1 MSKRKSLAAQSAA
14 LEERLLAIPREV
26 LAELRPALV
35 KGAQDIAEAMEQLAP
50 EDTGDLVNTI
60 TVTGPG
66 GTTPAYASGG
76 GSVTL
81 PKNVAAVT
89 VGSPD
94 MRHGH
99 LQEFG
104 TLNHEAQPFMRPAF
118 RLKKAKVL
126 RRIQSAITQA
136 IKNNGGK

>member
-1 MSKRKSLAAQSAA
+1 M
-14 LEERLLAIPREV
+14 
-26 LAELRPALV
+26 
-35 KGAQDIAEAMEQLAP
+35 EALAP
-50 EDTGDLVNTI
+50 EDQGDLVNTI

-81 PKNVAAVT
+81 ADNQAAVT

-94 MRHGH
+94 VRYGH
-99 LQEFG
+99 IQEFG
-104 TLNHEAQPFMRPAF
+104 SVAQPAQPYMRPAF

-126 RRIQSAITQA
+126 RRIQSAITKA
-136 IKNNGGK
+136 IKANGGT

>member
-1 MSKRKSLAAQSAA
+1 MSRLKGSAE
-14 LEERLLAIPREV
+14 LEKRLLAIPREV
-26 LAELRPALV
+26 LAELRPALL
-35 KGAQDIAEAMEQLAP
+35 KGAHDIADAMEALAP
-50 EDTGDLVNTI
+50 EDQGDLVNTI

-81 PKNVAAVT
+81 ADNQAAVT

-94 MRHGH
+94 VRYGH
-99 LQEFG
+99 IQEFG
-104 TLNHEAQPFMRPAF
+104 SVAQPAQPYMRPAF

-126 RRIQSAITQA
+126 RRIQSAITKA
-136 IKNNGGK
+136 IKANGGT

>member
-1 MSKRKSLAAQSAA
+1 MSRLKGSKE
-14 LEERLLAIPREV
+14 LEKRLLAIPREV

-35 KGAQDIAEAMEQLAP
+35 KGAQDIADAMEQLAP

-66 GTTPAYASGG
+66 GTTPAYAAGG

-81 PKNVAAVT
+81 AENVAAVT

-104 TLNHEAQPFMRPAF
+104 TVNHEAQPFMRPAF

-126 RRIQSAITQA
+126 ARINRAVA
-136 IKNNGGK
+136 KALKNNGAK

>member
-1 MSKRKSLAAQSAA
+1 MSRLKGSVE
-14 LEERLLAIPREV
+14 LEQRLLAIPREV
-26 LAELRPALV
+26 LAGLRPALV
-35 KGAQDIAEAMEQLAP
+35 KGAQDIADAMELLAP

-81 PKNVAAVT
+81 ADNQAAVT

-104 TLNHEAQPFMRPAF
+104 TVNHEAQPFMRPAF
-118 RLKKAKVL
+118 RLKKAKVMARISRAVAKAVKK
-126 RRIQSAITQA
+126 RR
-136 IKNNGGK
+136 

>member
-1 MSKRKSLAAQSAA
+1 MSRLKGPVE
-14 LEERLLAIPREV
+14 LEQRLLAIPREV

-35 KGAQDIAEAMEQLAP
+35 KGAQDIADAIELLAP

-66 GTTPAYASGG
+66 GTTPAYATGG

-81 PKNVAAVT
+81 AENQAAVT

-104 TLNHEAQPFMRPAF
+104 TVSHEAQPFMRPAF
-118 RLKKAKVL
+118 RLKKAKVMA
-126 RRIQSAITQA
+126 RISRAVA
-136 IKNNGGK
+136 KAVKNVGDSR

>member
-1 MSKRKSLAAQSAA
+1 MSRLKGSVE
-14 LEERLLAIPREV
+14 LEQRLLAIPREV
-26 LAELRPALV
+26 LAELRPTLV
-35 KGAQDIAEAMEQLAP
+35 KGAQDIADAMELLAP

-66 GTTPAYASGG
+66 GTTPAYATGG

-81 PKNVAAVT
+81 AENQAAVT

-104 TLNHEAQPFMRPAF
+104 TVSHEAQPFMRPAF
-118 RLKKAKVL
+118 RLKKAKVMA
-126 RRIQSAITQA
+126 RISRAVA
-136 IKNNGGK
+136 KAVKNAGDSK

>member
-1 MSKRKSLAAQSAA
+1 MSRLKGSVE
-14 LEERLLAIPREV
+14 LEQRLLAIPREV

-35 KGAQDIAEAMEQLAP
+35 KGAQDIADAMELLAP

-66 GTTPAYASGG
+66 GTTPAYATGG

-81 PKNVAAVT
+81 ADNQAAVT

-104 TLNHEAQPFMRPAF
+104 TVSHEARPFMRPAF
-118 RLKKAKVL
+118 RLKKAKVMA
-126 RRIQSAITQA
+126 RISRAVA
-136 IKNNGGK
+136 KAVKNAGDSK

>member
-1 MSKRKSLAAQSAA
+1 MSRLKGSVE
-14 LEERLLAIPREV
+14 LEQRLLAIPSEV

-35 KGAQDIAEAMEQLAP
+35 KGAQDIADAMELLAP

-66 GTTPAYASGG
+66 GTTPAYATGG

-81 PKNVAAVT
+81 AENQAAVT

-104 TLNHEAQPFMRPAF
+104 TVSHEAQPFMRPAF
-118 RLKKAKVL
+118 RLKKAKVMA
-126 RRIQSAITQA
+126 RISRAVA
-136 IKNNGGK
+136 KAVKNAGDSK

>member
-1 MSKRKSLAAQSAA
+1 MSRLKGSAA
-14 LEERLLAIPREV
+14 LEKRLLAIPREV

-35 KGAQDIAEAMEQLAP
+35 KGAHDIADAMEQLAP

-60 TVTGPG
+60 AVTGPG

-81 PKNVAAVT
+81 PETVAAVT

-104 TLNHEAQPFMRPAF
+104 TVNHEAQPFMRPAF
-118 RLKKAKVL
+118 RLKKAKVMA
-126 RRIQSAITQA
+126 RISRAVA
-136 IKNNGGK
+136 KAVKNAGDSK

>member
-1 MSKRKSLAAQSAA
+1 MSRLKGSVE
-14 LEERLLAIPREV
+14 LEQRLLAIPREV

-35 KGAQDIAEAMEQLAP
+35 KGAQDIADAMELLAP

-66 GTTPAYASGG
+66 GTTPAYATGG

-81 PKNVAAVT
+81 AENQAAVT

-104 TLNHEAQPFMRPAF
+104 TVSHEAQPFMRPAF
-118 RLKKAKVL
+118 RLKKAKVMA
-126 RRIQSAITQA
+126 RISRAVA
-136 IKNNGGK
+136 KAVKNVGDSR

>member
-1 MSKRKSLAAQSAA
+1 MPKHKSLAAQSAA
-14 LEERLLAIPREV
+14 LEKRLLAIPREV
-26 LAELRPALV
+26 MAELRPALL
-35 KGAQDIAEAMEQLAP
+35 KSAGDIADAMEQLAP

-66 GTTPAYASGG
+66 ETTPPYASGG

-81 PKNVAAVT
+81 PENVAAVT
-89 VGSPD
+89 IGSPEVRYAHILEWGSVK
-94 MRHGH
+94 M
-99 LQEFG
+99 
-104 TLNHEAQPFMRPAF
+104 EAKPFILPAF

-126 RRIQSAITQA
+126 RRIQSAITKA

>member
-1 MSKRKSLAAQSAA
+1 MSRLKGSVE
-14 LEERLLAIPREV
+14 LEQRLLAIPREV

-35 KGAQDIAEAMEQLAP
+35 KGAQDIADAMELLAP

-81 PKNVAAVT
+81 AENQAAVT

-104 TLNHEAQPFMRPAF
+104 TVSHEAQPFMRPAF
-118 RLKKAKVL
+118 RLKKAKVMA
-126 RRIQSAITQA
+126 RISRAVA
-136 IKNNGGK
+136 KAVKNAGESK

>member
-1 MSKRKSLAAQSAA
+1 MSRLKGSAA
-14 LEERLLAIPREV
+14 LEKRLLAIPHEV
-26 LAELRPALV
+26 LRELRPALV
-35 KGAQDIAEAMEQLAP
+35 KGAQDIADAMELLAP
-50 EDTGDLVNTI
+50 EDEGDLVNTI

-81 PKNVAAVT
+81 PENVAAVT

-104 TLNHEAQPFMRPAF
+104 TVNHEAQPFMRPAF
-118 RLKKAKVL
+118 RLKKTKVMN
-126 RRIQSAITQA
+126 RITRAISKA
-136 IKNNGGK
+136 LKDNGGK

>member
-1 MSKRKSLAAQSAA
+1 MSRLKGPVE
-14 LEERLLAIPREV
+14 LEQRLLAIPREV

-35 KGAQDIAEAMEQLAP
+35 KGAQDIADAMELLAP

-76 GSVTL
+76 GSVPL
-81 PKNVAAVT
+81 AENQAAVT

-104 TLNHEAQPFMRPAF
+104 TVSHEAQPFMRPAF
-118 RLKKAKVL
+118 RLKKAKVMA
-126 RRIQSAITQA
+126 RISRAVA
-136 IKNNGGK
+136 KAVKNAGDSK

>member
-1 MSKRKSLAAQSAA
+1 MSHLKGAAA
-14 LEERLLAIPREV
+14 LEKRLLAIPREV
-26 LAELRPALV
+26 LTDLRPALL
-35 KGAQDIAEAMEQLAP
+35 KGAADIADAMEQLAP
-50 EDTGDLVNTI
+50 ENTGDLVNTI

-81 PKNVAAVT
+81 AENVAAVT
-89 VGSPD
+89 IGSPEVRYAHILEWGSVK
-94 MRHGH
+94 M
-99 LQEFG
+99 
-104 TLNHEAQPFMRPAF
+104 EAKPFILPAF

-126 RRIQSAITQA
+126 RRIQSAITKA

>member
-1 MSKRKSLAAQSAA
+1 MSRLKGSVE
-14 LEERLLAIPREV
+14 LEQRLLAIPREV

-35 KGAQDIAEAMEQLAP
+35 KGAQDIADAMELLAP

-81 PKNVAAVT
+81 AENQAAVT

-104 TLNHEAQPFMRPAF
+104 TVSHEAQPFMRPAF
-118 RLKKAKVL
+118 RLKKAKVMA
-126 RRIQSAITQA
+126 RISRAVA
-136 IKNNGGK
+136 KAVKNAGDSK

>member
-1 MSKRKSLAAQSAA
+1 MSRKSLAAQSAA
-14 LEERLLAIPREV
+14 LEKRLMAIPREV
-26 LAELRPALV
+26 LVELRPALL
-35 KGAQDIAEAMEQLAP
+35 KGAGDIADAMEQLAP

-66 GTTPAYASGG
+66 GTTPAYAAGG

-81 PKNVAAVT
+81 AENVAAVT

-94 MRHGH
+94 VRYGH
-99 LQEFG
+99 ILEFG
-104 TLNHEAQPFMRPAF
+104 SVKLEAKPFLRPAF

-126 RRIQSAITQA
+126 RRIQTAISKA
-136 IKNNGGK
+136 IKNNGGT

>member
-1 MSKRKSLAAQSAA
+1 MSRLKGSVA
-14 LEERLLAIPREV
+14 LEQRLLAIPREV

-35 KGAQDIAEAMEQLAP
+35 KGAQDIADAMELLAP

-66 GTTPAYASGG
+66 GTTPAYATGG

-81 PKNVAAVT
+81 AENQAAVT

-104 TLNHEAQPFMRPAF
+104 TVSHEAQPFMRPAF
-118 RLKKAKVL
+118 RLKKAKVMA
-126 RRIQSAITQA
+126 RISRAVA
-136 IKNNGGK
+136 KAVKNVGDSR

>member
-1 MSKRKSLAAQSAA
+1 MSRLKGSVE
-14 LEERLLAIPREV
+14 LEQRLLAIPREV
-26 LAELRPALV
+26 LAELRPTLV
-35 KGAQDIAEAMEQLAP
+35 KGAQDIADAMELLAP

-81 PKNVAAVT
+81 AKNQAAVT

-104 TLNHEAQPFMRPAF
+104 TVSHEAQPFMRPAF
-118 RLKKAKVL
+118 RLKKAKVIA
-126 RRIQSAITQA
+126 RISRAVA
-136 IKNNGGK
+136 KAVKNAGESK

>member
-1 MSKRKSLAAQSAA
+1 MSRLKGSAE
-14 LEERLLAIPREV
+14 LEKRLLAIPREV
-26 LAELRPALV
+26 LDQLRPALL
-35 KGAQDIAEAMEQLAP
+35 KGANDIADAMEALAP
-50 EDTGDLVNTI
+50 EDQGDLVNTI

-76 GSVTL
+76 GSATL
-81 PKNVAAVT
+81 KDNQAAVT

-104 TLNHEAQPFMRPAF
+104 TVNHPAQPSMRPAF
-118 RLKKAKVL
+118 RLKKTKVL
-126 RRIQSAITQA
+126 RRIEAAIRKA
-136 IKNNGGK
+136 IKANGGT

>member
-1 MSKRKSLAAQSAA
+1 MSRLKGSAE
-14 LEERLLAIPREV
+14 LEKRLLAIPREV

-35 KGAQDIAEAMEQLAP
+35 KGAQDIANAMEALAP
-50 EDTGDLVNTI
+50 EDTGDLVHTI
-60 TVTGPG
+60 TVPGPG

-76 GSVTL
+76 GSVYIAD
-81 PKNVAAVT
+81 NVAAVT

-104 TLNHEAQPFMRPAF
+104 TVNHEAQPFMRPAF
-118 RLKKAKVL
+118 RLKKTKVL
-126 RRIQSAITQA
+126 RRIQSAITKA

>member
-1 MSKRKSLAAQSAA
+1 MSRLKGSAE
-14 LEERLLAIPREV
+14 LEKRLLAIPREV

-35 KGAQDIAEAMEQLAP
+35 KGAQDIADAMEALAP

-66 GTTPAYASGG
+66 GTTPAYAAGG

-81 PKNVAAVT
+81 ADNQAAVT

-99 LQEFG
+99 LMEFG
-104 TLNHEAQPFMRPAF
+104 TTHHDAQPFMRPAF
-118 RLKKAKVL
+118 RLKKIKVL
-126 RRIQSAITQA
+126 RRIQSAITKA
-136 IKNNGGK
+136 IKNNGST

>member
-1 MSKRKSLAAQSAA
+1 MSRLKGSTD
-14 LEERLLAIPREV
+14 LERRLFAIPLEV

-35 KGAQDIAEAMEQLAP
+35 KGAQDIADAMEQLAP

-60 TVTGPG
+60 SVTGPG

-81 PKNVAAVT
+81 ANNQAAVT

-104 TLNHEAQPFMRPAF
+104 TVNHEAQPFMRPAF
-118 RLKKAKVL
+118 RLKKAKVMA
-126 RRIQSAITQA
+126 RISRAVAKA
-136 IKNNGGK
+136 IKNAGDGK

>member
-1 MSKRKSLAAQSAA
+1 MSRLKGSTD
-14 LEERLLAIPREV
+14 LERRLLAIPLEV

-35 KGAQDIAEAMEQLAP
+35 KGAQDIADAMEQLAP

-60 TVTGPG
+60 SVTGPG

-81 PKNVAAVT
+81 ANNQAAVT

-104 TLNHEAQPFMRPAF
+104 TVNHEAQPFMRPAF
-118 RLKKAKVL
+118 RLKKAKVMA
-126 RRIQSAITQA
+126 RISRAVAKA
-136 IKNNGGK
+136 IKNAGDGK